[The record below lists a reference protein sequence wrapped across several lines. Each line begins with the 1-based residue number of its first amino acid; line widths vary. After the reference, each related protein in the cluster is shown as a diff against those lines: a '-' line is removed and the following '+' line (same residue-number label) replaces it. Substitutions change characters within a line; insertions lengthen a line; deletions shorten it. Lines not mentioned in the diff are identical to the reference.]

1 MVIQVLKALTNACR
15 ENCGRGHC
23 RRIAAVAQIGH
34 FLGLSYT
41 EASSKSPPQLL
52 QLLSLKGKDAL
63 AEAKLLVD
71 THTISA
77 QAIARILAESYL
89 KVTRQHIAQSS
100 SLNSSYEVTA

>member
-1 MVIQVLKALTNACR
+1 MWCDIYQMSLTMIRIQVLKALTNACR
-15 ENCGRGHC
+15 EKFGRGHC
-23 RRIAAVAQIGH
+23 RRITAVAQIGN

-63 AEAKLLVD
+63 VEAKLLVD
-71 THTISA
+71 THTIPA

-89 KVTRQHIAQSS
+89 KVNSIAFQ
-100 SLNSSYEVTA
+100 